1 MKIVNLFT
9 ICILLSEML
18 LQVLTIRVNFTNCSS
33 YKDQKKC
40 SQNKCEWI
48 TKTKTCKA
56 IHLSLIKKVN
66 VDAKNLQKVNVDAKN
81 LQKVNVDAKK
91 YKPPPI
97 SEVNGYGS
105 HFNND
110 SLNDGDSLGRKY

>member
-9 ICILLSEML
+9 ICILLSQML
-18 LQVLTIRVNFTNCSS
+18 LQVLTITVNVTNCSS

-56 IHLSLIKKVN
+56 IHLSLIQKVH
-66 VDAKNLQKVNVDAKN
+66 VDAKNLQLAG
-81 LQKVNVDAKK
+81 QH
-91 YKPPPI
+91 
-97 SEVNGYGS
+97 SEMNRARQNS
-105 HFNND
+105 N
-110 SLNDGDSLGRKY
+110 